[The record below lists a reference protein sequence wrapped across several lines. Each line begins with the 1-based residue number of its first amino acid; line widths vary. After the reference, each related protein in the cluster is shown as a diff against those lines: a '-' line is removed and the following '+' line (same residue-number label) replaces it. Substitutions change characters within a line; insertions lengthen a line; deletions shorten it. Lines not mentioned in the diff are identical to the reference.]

1 MRSRDERY
9 NQPEDA
15 ERRKPSGRMIIEA
28 IDAHEDAAYDGVLY
42 VGDRSEDER
51 AALDA
56 DVSFEWATDFFGA

>member
-1 MRSRDERY
+1 MCAMW
-9 NQPEDA
+9 QMA
-15 ERRKPSGRMIIEA
+15 AAGL
-28 IDAHEDAAYDGVLY
+28 DAAYDGVLY